1 MHSVILI
8 DNLHLRIFILCS
20 DSLIKL
26 LNNRNELW
34 NWFNSKTVDTGIA
47 EVVLSTKKEDDAN
60 QDNMVYIK
68 SVRFIPAIQRNF
80 STSSVDD
87 SEKER
92 ILSYL
97 QGISNY
103 AEIDLATGEIRKSD
117 TDRNTQGGMNTSP
130 TKKTEEVTEAQPGEI
145 TGAPENAQ

>member
-1 MHSVILI
+1 M
-8 DNLHLRIFILCS
+8 
-20 DSLIKL
+20 
-26 LNNRNELW
+26 
-34 NWFNSKTVDTGIA
+34 
-47 EVVLSTKKEDDAN
+47 LSTKMKDDSNQNEISDKETGN
-60 QDNMVYIK
+60 PVYIK

>member
-1 MHSVILI
+1 M
-8 DNLHLRIFILCS
+8 
-20 DSLIKL
+20 
-26 LNNRNELW
+26 
-34 NWFNSKTVDTGIA
+34 
-47 EVVLSTKKEDDAN
+47 
-60 QDNMVYIK
+60 
-68 SVRFIPAIQRNF
+68 
-80 STSSVDD
+80 

-130 TKKTEEVTEAQPGEI
+130 TKKTEEVTEAQLGEI
-145 TGAPENAQ
+145 TGEPENAQ

>member
-1 MHSVILI
+1 MQI
-8 DNLHLRIFILCS
+8 
-20 DSLIKL
+20 
-26 LNNRNELW
+26 
-34 NWFNSKTVDTGIA
+34 
-47 EVVLSTKKEDDAN
+47 
-60 QDNMVYIK
+60 
-68 SVRFIPAIQRNF
+68 IPAIQSNF

-103 AEIDLATGEIRKSD
+103 AKIDISTGEIRKSD
-117 TDRNTQGGMNTSP
+117 TDMNIQGGMNTSP

-145 TGAPENAQ
+145 TEAPENVQ